1 MKTTLMALALIIGLA
16 PLDSEKVSWQGATT
30 HDFGEI
36 KHREPVTHE
45 FVFKNISG
53 KALKIDNVRPSCGC
67 TNPDWPDTTIKP
79 DSTASIHIEYDARD
93 AGYFYKS
100 IKVYFKGQRR
110 AEWLFIEGTV
120 LE

>member
-1 MKTTLMALALIIGLA
+1 MALALIIGLA